1 MDDKEDV
8 VVKIEF
14 VTVFQ
19 KIDIIKDFLKFC
31 LKNNYSANVVYALID
46 YENFLK
52 KEALKNDK

>member
-14 VTVFQ
+14 VSVFQ
-19 KIDIIKDFLKFC
+19 KIDIIKDFFKFC

-46 YENFLK
+46 YEDFLR

>member
-31 LKNNYSANVVYALID
+31 LKNNYSANVVYALVA
-46 YENFLK
+46 YEDVLR